1 MELSVQVAGAD
12 VLTLS
17 LSLTVE
23 GNMQHSNNVIS
34 GQVTS
39 ATHTSSIKSSQ
50 IGSINVDDIE
60 GVIDD
65 ILNNTVLPKIN
76 AVIVKGVTLP
86 IDQYVSL
93 NKGVLEA
100 HDDFVKVCA
109 DATLTDFTLQELKKI
124 AEDILI

>member
-1 MELSVQVAGAD
+1 MDLTVQVGGAD
-12 VLTLS
+12 VLTLG

-23 GNMQHSNNVIS
+23 GNMQHTNNVLS

-39 ATHTSSIKSSQ
+39 ATHTTTVKSSQ
-50 IGSINVDDIE
+50 IGNIAVDSIE

-65 ILNNTVLPKIN
+65 ILDNTVLPQIN
-76 AVIVKGVTLP
+76 AVITKGVTLP
-86 IDQYVSL
+86 IDQYVTL

-109 DATLTDFTLQELKKI
+109 DATLTDYTLAELKKI
-124 AEDILI
+124 AENLLA